1 MPDSL
6 DRGEDARAIRP
17 CVRPEARVRREG
29 APAGL
34 GASLIAAVTV
44 GDTAAPH
51 AAPHVEAATLCR
63 TVRVS
68 GGDDNGMTGGVREAH
83 LTVKN
88 TGGTACAVAGRPWL
102 RIPRLPHPITVTDA
116 IDYPFAGTLSGRVL
130 LKPGGRAS
138 ALIWLNP
145 GRCTRGAAVTFGLAA
160 RAGWRTRSVPVANEM
175 CIDGT
180 GLIDPWVVGCR

>member
-1 MPDSL
+1 
-6 DRGEDARAIRP
+6 
-17 CVRPEARVRREG
+17 
-29 APAGL
+29 
-34 GASLIAAVTV
+34 
-44 GDTAAPH
+44 
-51 AAPHVEAATLCR
+51 
-63 TVRVS
+63 
-68 GGDDNGMTGGVREAH
+68 MTGGVIEAH

-160 RAGWRTRSVPVANEM
+160 HAGWGNRSVPVANEM
-175 CIDGT
+175 CNDGT
-180 GLIDPWVVGCR
+180 GHIDVGRFRPV